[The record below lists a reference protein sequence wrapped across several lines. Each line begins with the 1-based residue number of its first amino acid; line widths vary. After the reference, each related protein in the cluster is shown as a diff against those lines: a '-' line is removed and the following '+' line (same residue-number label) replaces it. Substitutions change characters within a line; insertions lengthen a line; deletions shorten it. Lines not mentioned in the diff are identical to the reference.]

1 MIGSEEMKKMVAN
14 VIDAYNAVVGAIVAI
29 LSYVLG
35 EHWILF
41 AGFLLLN
48 VADWITGWM
57 KSRMM
62 GKENSVAGWK
72 GALKKLGYW
81 LMIAVAFGS
90 SAVFIE
96 IGKVIGIDLGVTTLL
111 GWFVLASLLINE
123 IRSIVENFVEA
134 GFDVP
139 VVLIKGLEVA
149 DKAINKESEDD
160 ENED

>member
-96 IGKVIGIDLGVTTLL
+96 IGKVIGVDLGVTTLL

-149 DKAINKESEDD
+149 DKAINKESGDD

>member
-57 KSRMM
+57 KSRMI

-90 SAVFIE
+90 GAVFIE
-96 IGKVIGIDLGVTTLL
+96 IGKVIGVDLGVTTLL

-149 DKAINKESEDD
+149 DKAVNNESDGD

>member
-1 MIGSEEMKKMVAN
+1 MKKMNYAN
-14 VIDAYNAVVGAIVAI
+14 AIIDWYNAIAGTVIAV

-41 AGFLLLN
+41 VAFLLLN

-57 KSRMM
+57 KSRINK
-62 GKENSVAGWK
+62 KENSVAGWK
-72 GALKKLGYW
+72 GVLKKLGYW

-96 IGKVIGIDLGVTTLL
+96 IGQTIGIDLGVTTLL

-123 IRSIVENFVEA
+123 IRSIIENFVEA
-134 GFDVP
+134 GFNVP
-139 VVLIKGLEVA
+139 KILTKGLEVA
-149 DKAINKESEDD
+149 DKIVNQEEEK
-160 ENED
+160 NE